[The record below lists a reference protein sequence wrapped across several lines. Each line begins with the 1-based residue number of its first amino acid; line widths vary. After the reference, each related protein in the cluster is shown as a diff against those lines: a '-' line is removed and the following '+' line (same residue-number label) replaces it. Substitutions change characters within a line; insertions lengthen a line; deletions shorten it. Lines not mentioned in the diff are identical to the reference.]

1 VKQGVGRSLGT
12 VALAFLSILVGSVE
26 VSAHDRGR
34 ASKRLVGYYTSWGV
48 YAKGFRVKHIKDVGS
63 AGKVSHMLYAFAKI
77 SPAGTCELA
86 DAWADHGMRFS
97 AEDSVDGVA
106 DAWWPPQLAGN
117 FNQLQKLKAEF
128 PNIKLLISIGGWSF
142 SDRFSDVALTPESRQ
157 TFVASCVD
165 MFIRGNFGSE
175 IGPVPGLFDG
185 IDLDWEYP
193 GACGNTCNFRPEDTV
208 NFTSLLAEF
217 RAQLDAIGA
226 ENGRRYELAI
236 VAPATEELV
245 GKIELKKIHKY
256 LDFINLLTY
265 DFHGSWDIQTNF
277 HSPLLPS
284 PRDPVGP
291 KVNTHYAVDLYLKG
305 GFPAKKIDIGLP
317 FYGRG
322 WKGVPNVKHGLY
334 QTNTGVAP
342 GRWEAGVNDFRD
354 LDPLRAAGYQ
364 GHRDLLSGGSFWIYN
379 PTEGIFW
386 GYDDPTSAWL
396 KGGYVKLRG
405 LGGAAFWDFS
415 GDDGQLVSALR
426 SGLD

>member
-1 VKQGVGRSLGT
+1 VKKALGLIALLLASAVLVPADATAHGRP
-12 VALAFLSILVGSVE
+12 AA
-26 VSAHDRGR
+26 R
-34 ASKRLVGYYTSWGV
+34 KRLVGYYTSWGV
-48 YAKGFRVKHIKDVGS
+48 YAKGVRVKHLKDNGS
-63 AGKVSHMLYAFAKI
+63 AARVTHILYAFAKI
-77 SPAGTCELA
+77 SPEGTCALV
-86 DAWADHGMRFS
+86 DPWADHGIRFS
-97 AEDSVDGVA
+97 AEESVDGVA

-128 PNIKLLISIGGWSF
+128 PHLKLLISIGGWSF

-157 TFVASCVD
+157 AFVASCVD

-193 GACGNTCNFRPEDTV
+193 GACGNTCNFRAEDTP
-208 NFTSLLAEF
+208 NFTALLAEF
-217 RAQLDAIGA
+217 RAQLDTVGA
-226 ENGRRYELAI
+226 ETDRRYELAI
-236 VAPATEELV
+236 VSPVTETLV
-245 GKIELKKIHKY
+245 SKIELRKIHRY
-256 LDFINLLTY
+256 LDFINLLSY
-265 DFHGSWDIQTNF
+265 DLHGSWDTQTNF

-284 PRDPVGP
+284 PRDPAGL
-291 KVNTHYAVDLYLKG
+291 KVNTHYAVELYLRG
-305 GFPAKKIDIGLP
+305 GVPASKIDIGVP

-322 WKGVPNVKHGLY
+322 WKGVPDVKHGLY

-354 LDPLRAAGYQ
+354 LDPLTATYGQ
-364 GHRDLLSGGSFWIYN
+364 HRDPFSLGFWIYN
-379 PTEGIFW
+379 PAEGIFW
-386 GYDDPTSAWL
+386 GYDDPTTAWL

-415 GDDGQLVSALR
+415 GDDGRLVKALR